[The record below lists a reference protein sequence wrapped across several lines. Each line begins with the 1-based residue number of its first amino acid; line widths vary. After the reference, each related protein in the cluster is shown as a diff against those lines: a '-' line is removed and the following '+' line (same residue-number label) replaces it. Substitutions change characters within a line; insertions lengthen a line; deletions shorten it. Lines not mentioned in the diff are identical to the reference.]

1 MTDPIWSDPPSVP
14 LFQWLARGSLKQN
27 LPQAVRLW
35 VWLSLLYGAPPIRL
49 QLPEPFC
56 YADWRDAFFSLSH
69 PSDDVK
75 PNLHD
80 RTCPCA
86 KTTAAWLFAPSL
98 NWTQAQWDAYCA
110 EPAHWQ
116 QVQQKTEQLK
126 QELAQHNALPKDFES
141 FLHQTRLFGMT
152 RRTLASDLK
161 KLAQIHWLKQDGQR
175 YSRVSTWPTRPL
187 AALSDG
193 EVSHLAVYTLEFLT
207 QPDLAAIADNL
218 SRVLNG
224 HRRFFVH
231 VDYVVPQ
238 EQQDRVDDWQDKLR
252 ELWQEDPIPP
262 VKLHYWSASLLR
274 TCTAVVYP
282 VCIYHYRRGPYLCGF
297 GEIPEQPM
305 ERLDWR
311 NYRLDRIQA
320 IARLDWDDPQVPRSL
335 LNRQQ
340 RNQLPTPDEIE
351 LRMAQAWGFDYYQP
365 VQRLL
370 LRFDQ
375 EWDKRYI
382 RNSLRH
388 VTFEPIDYVQAGR
401 LIKQE
406 LTGVQQKHLL
416 RVWQARSKEDAYY
429 QALYRQDD
437 PNVKQR
443 LRAWRPH
450 VEVLL
455 PWGLRQRFAEEVKQE
470 LRFYHDEFD

>member
-1 MTDPIWSDPPSVP
+1 
-14 LFQWLARGSLKQN
+14 
-27 LPQAVRLW
+27 
-35 VWLSLLYGAPPIRL
+35 
-49 QLPEPFC
+49 
-56 YADWRDAFFSLSH
+56 
-69 PSDDVK
+69 
-75 PNLHD
+75 
-80 RTCPCA
+80 
-86 KTTAAWLFAPSL
+86 
-98 NWTQAQWDAYCA
+98 
-110 EPAHWQ
+110 
-116 QVQQKTEQLK
+116 
-126 QELAQHNALPKDFES
+126 
-141 FLHQTRLFGMT
+141 
-152 RRTLASDLK
+152 
-161 KLAQIHWLKQDGQR
+161 
-175 YSRVSTWPTRPL
+175 
-187 AALSDG
+187 
-193 EVSHLAVYTLEFLT
+193 
-207 QPDLAAIADNL
+207 
-218 SRVLNG
+218 
-224 HRRFFVH
+224 
-231 VDYVVPQ
+231 VPQ

-320 IARLDWDDPQVPRSL
+320 IARLDWDNPQVPRSL

-388 VTFEPIDYVQAGR
+388 VTFEPIDYVEAGR

-416 RVWQARSKEDAYY
+416 RVWQARSKDDAYY

-455 PWGLRQRFAEEVKQE
+455 PWGLRLRFVEEVKQE